1 MLCFHKNYVLRMIS
15 CFNIL
20 CQEKLKQG
28 DFLIMES
35 CFKFHEAQKHH
46 CREVYCSSLEFQ
58 IFQEL
63 ISSSVNQLG
72 STVLRPPVEKL
83 TSCCLKCK
91 KWSNQGFMFIVPPR
105 YKAPWRAKNYITT
118 GAKNEE
124 GSQFSPKYDFFFF
137 LHTSLAIPDESTKGI
152 ANLVAK
158 QKSNHKVRNSVQKG
172 RASVCSGPSSRR
184 RVPYRGR
191 VPPILPAVVK
201 SELKDLLALSPVLL
215 SDFENAFA
223 NRFGRSFQYVQ
234 YGFLS
239 MFEVLNAASDV
250 ISVEQT
256 RAGSLLTLKKS
267 VSEEKQRGWPAGK
280 HISTSNHTADQQILE
295 LLYICVY
302 MYTCNG

>member
-1 MLCFHKNYVLRMIS
+1 
-15 CFNIL
+15 
-20 CQEKLKQG
+20 
-28 DFLIMES
+28 MES
-35 CFKFHEAQKHH
+35 CSKFHEAQKHH
-46 CREVYCSSLEFQ
+46 CREVSCSSLEFQ

-63 ISSSVNQLG
+63 ISSSVNKLG
-72 STVLRPPVEKL
+72 STVLHLPVEKL
-83 TSCCLKCK
+83 ISCIKCK
-91 KWSNQGFMFIVPPR
+91 NWSNQGFMFIVPPR
-105 YKAPWRAKNYITT
+105 YTAPWRAKNCITT

-124 GSQFSPKYDFFFF
+124 GSQFSPKYDFFF

-172 RASVCSGPSSRR
+172 RASVCSGSSSHR
-184 RVPYRGR
+184 RVPYRGK

-215 SDFENAFA
+215 SDFEKAFA
-223 NRFGRSFQYVQ
+223 SRFGRSFQYVQ

-280 HISTSNHTADQQILE
+280 HTSKGNCIADQQILE
-295 LLYICVY
+295 LLWYICVG
-302 MYTCNG
+302 MYACND